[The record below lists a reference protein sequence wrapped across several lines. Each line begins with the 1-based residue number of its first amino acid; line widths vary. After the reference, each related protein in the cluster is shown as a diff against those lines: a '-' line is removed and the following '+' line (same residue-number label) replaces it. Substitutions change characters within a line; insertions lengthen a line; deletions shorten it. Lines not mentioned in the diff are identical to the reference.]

1 MNKIKTIFI
10 IMWLPFVIAICWY
23 NTTYQ
28 KYYFVSVTP
37 VSGDIFKFQTS
48 GRDGL
53 INVSTGKIIVN
64 AKYRYMEC
72 NKSSEFC
79 ITYNGDYGIIDLN
92 GKTLV
97 DNVYD
102 KMEITNDKFI
112 AVKNE
117 KYSIIDTHGNILV
130 GPLDKGVEIKFSKSQ
145 YAIITKD
152 QQYSL
157 IDMEGNKVID
167 YLPINTFIYPSYS
180 NDQIVYIINKNNNKS
195 GFINLEENLIVEP
208 VYDRKP
214 IFVDKIAVAKLKNKY
229 GFIND
234 KNEVIID
241 FIYDDAN
248 NFSEGLASVEYNSK
262 FGYIDE
268 LGNVVIDYQYDNA
281 SDFIDGVAHI
291 EFGDS
296 DGFINKNNERI
307 IHVHN
312 SNHEIEYKNK
322 YYFNGSK
329 YYYVNNDGSI
339 FYKNWNENYGLIID
353 ETKIINQKGN
363 IIIDKDIQKI
373 EYINDNMF
381 CIRSRN
387 WECNDMEGKKLFVY
401 EYSIF
406 DNYNINRDFEHEGLP
421 VFYFSKGETYYVYND
436 NGDLIYKS
444 SKGEGQ
450 VYISHSNKLIV
461 TTNGNKIITYNIDT
475 KEKKVIYKVPFTI

>member
-1 MNKIKTIFI
+1 MNKIKKIFI
-10 IMWLPFVIAICWY
+10 IIWLPIVIAICWY
-23 NTTYQ
+23 NTRYQ

-37 VSGDIFKFQTS
+37 VSGDIFKFETS
-48 GRDGL
+48 GKDGL
-53 INVSTGKIIVN
+53 INVSTGKIIVK
-64 AKYRYMEC
+64 AKYIYMEC

-79 ITYNGDYGIIDLN
+79 VTYNGDYGIINLN
-92 GKTLV
+92 GKKLV

-102 KMEITNDKFI
+102 KMKIQNDKII

-117 KYSIIDTHGNILV
+117 KYSIVDAHGNILL
-130 GPLDKGVEIKFSKSQ
+130 GPLDKGVEIKYSKSQ

-167 YLPINTFIYPSYS
+167 YLPTNTYIYPSYS
-180 NDQIVYIINKNNNKS
+180 NDQIVYIINKNNNKR
-195 GFINLEENLIVEP
+195 GFINLEENVIVEP
-208 VYDRKP
+208 VYDSLP
-214 IFVDKIAVAKLKNKY
+214 LFVNEIAVVKLNNKY

-241 FIYDDAN
+241 FKYEDAN

-291 EFGDS
+291 DFGDS

-307 IHVHN
+307 IPNHN
-312 SNHEIEYKNK
+312 SNHEIEYKN
-322 YYFNGSK
+322 YFNNSK

-339 FYKNWNENYGLIID
+339 FYKNWGEDYGLIID
-353 ETKIINQKGN
+353 ETKIINRKGN
-363 IIIDKDIQKI
+363 IIIDKDFQKI

-387 WECNDMEGKKLFVY
+387 WECYDMEGEKLFEY
-401 EYSIF
+401 EHSIF
-406 DNYNINRDFEHEGLP
+406 DAYNINKDLENEGLP
-421 VFYFSKGETYYVYND
+421 LFYFSEGETYYVYND
-436 NGDLIYKS
+436 NGDLIYRS
-444 SKGEGQ
+444 GKGEGQ
-450 VYISHSNKLIV
+450 AYISGSNNFIV
-461 TTNGNKIITYNIDT
+461 TTKGNKIITYNINT
-475 KEKKVIYKVPFTI
+475 KEKKEIYKVPFTI